1 MAVPQHRGTPSPSA
15 HRVWIRRLACALLGA
30 SLALPATAQTVA
42 PTLELQVKAA
52 FLYNFAK
59 FVTWPADARL
69 PPDAPFVIGVSGDD
83 AFAGALEQAVRDKSG
98 EGHPLE
104 VRRGARP
111 HGRGRRPTGSP
122 PCRPSRTPWGWAPNL
137 PPASPLCPLAHPPV
151 A

>member
-15 HRVWIRRLACALLGA
+15 HRVWIKRLACSLLAA

-83 AFAGALEQAVRDKSG
+83 AFAGALEQAVRGKSV
-98 EGHPLE
+98 EGAPFE
-104 VRRGARP
+104 GRRGERP
-111 HGRGRRPTGSP
+111 HGRGRCPGGVPPPRPGGP
-122 PCRPSRTPWGWAPNL
+122 PRGHPGDPPRAPVLRPLTRHRSR
-137 PPASPLCPLAHPPV
+137 
-151 A
+151 